1 MIRGLG
7 VDVVSIDRIRS
18 AMENPRFIERILTE
32 KERETPLTPERV
44 AGRWAAK
51 EALSKALPQLN
62 NWHDVEVFNDES
74 GAPYAVLG
82 ERITLEPGSNLLLS
96 ISHESGYA
104 AAVAIVEGSSPTLT
118 AT

>member
-1 MIRGLG
+1 VIRGLG
-7 VDVVSIDRIRS
+7 IDVVSIDRIRA
-18 AMENPRFIERILTE
+18 AMENPRFLERILTE
-32 KERETPLTPERV
+32 KERQTTLTPERV

-62 NWHDVEVFNDES
+62 NWHDVEVFNDGE
-74 GAPYAVLG
+74 GAPFAVLG
-82 ERITLEPGSNLLLS
+82 EGVSLQPGMNLLLS

-104 AAVAIVEGSSPTLT
+104 AAVAIVESPDGVLT

>member
-1 MIRGLG
+1 VIVGLG
-7 VDVVSIDRIRS
+7 VDVVSIARIRA
-18 AMENPRFIERILTE
+18 AMKNPRFLERILTE
-32 KERETPLTPERV
+32 QERKTLLTPERV

-74 GAPYAVLG
+74 GAPYAVLSD
-82 ERITLEPGSNLLLS
+82 RLSLAPGANLLLS

-104 AAVAIVEGSSPTLT
+104 AAVAVIERS
-118 AT
+118 